1 MMFKDLIDESFD
13 IDLDVMPSLEHINAV
28 VHV

>member
-1 MMFKDLIDESFD
+1 MMFEDLIDESFD
-13 IDLDVMPSLEHINAV
+13 IDLDVIPSLEHIDTV